1 LRRLTLILSATRL
14 RKKQT
19 SSLDSRLLRG
29 SPEIAGFKKRF
40 QDCLKLVQVRAAHR
54 HLRDNGTDVLY
65 PAAAMIRFTAVTGLT
80 LLGFLTAA
88 TGVWGVLALAYSGP
102 QGDVLR
108 YGLAA
113 AFGLASLAAL
123 IALGVRGWRWRAVG
137 TYLVLFAL
145 LLTWWRGIEPSNG
158 RDWQADVAKLAYA
171 EIDGDIVTVRNIRN
185 FAYRSE
191 TDYTPAWYD
200 KRFDLSTL
208 EGVDLVAVYW
218 MGPAIAHTFLS
229 FAFAGG
235 DHLAVSIE
243 TRKEKGEG
251 YSTLR
256 GFFRQYE
263 LFYVAADERDV
274 IRLRTNYRHDPP
286 EDVYVFRVR
295 APIENGRRVFM
306 QYMKK
311 MNALRSSPE
320 FYNTLTT
327 NCTTDIWYNTL
338 VNAEHLPFSWKIL
351 ASGYVPEYL
360 YEAGRLDTRLP
371 FPELQRR
378 AHVNA
383 RAQAADAA
391 ADFSQRIRAEE

>member
-1 LRRLTLILSATRL
+1 
-14 RKKQT
+14 
-19 SSLDSRLLRG
+19 LRG

-40 QDCLKLVQVRAAHR
+40 QDCLRLVQGRATHH

-65 PAAAMIRFTAVTGLT
+65 PAAAMIRLASIAGLA

-102 QGDVLR
+102 QSDVLR

-123 IALGVRGWRWRAVG
+123 VALGVRGWRWRAVG
-137 TYLVLFAL
+137 AYLVLFTL
-145 LLTWWRGIEPSNG
+145 LLAWWRGIEPSNQ
-158 RDWQADVAKLAYA
+158 RDWQTDVAKLAYA
-171 EIDGDIVTVRNIRN
+171 EIEGDIVTVRNIRN

-218 MGPAIAHTFLS
+218 MGPAIAHTFVS

-235 DHLAVSIE
+235 DHLAISIE

-286 EDVYVFRVR
+286 EDVYVFRAR

-306 QYMKK
+306 QYMNK
-311 MNALRSSPE
+311 MNALRTSPE
-320 FYNTLTT
+320 FYNTLTS

-360 YEAGRLDTRLP
+360 YETGRLDTRLP

-391 ADFSQRIRAEE
+391 ADFSQRIRAGE